1 MSANKSETVWS
12 GPCCG
17 AMLLSLNVDNSTKP
31 GLHEVE
37 LTSLKT
43 GTSRRVG
50 IALRQPDKTVVYINF
65 CPFCGARHEPCV
77 GTGVQ
82 SAKKATARNVG

>member
-1 MSANKSETVWS
+1 MSANKSEKVWS

-17 AMLLSLNVDNSTKP
+17 AMLLSLNEDNSGKP

-37 LTSLKT
+37 LTSLTT

-50 IALRQPDKTVVYINF
+50 IALRRPDKTVVCINF
-65 CPFCGARHEPCV
+65 CPFCGARHEAQV
-77 GTGVQ
+77 
-82 SAKKATARNVG
+82 